1 MASTTR
7 PHDYYGILQVPPDAD
22 LTAIKLSWR
31 RLARI
36 KHPDKNP
43 AKNATA
49 EFQLLEEAYST
60 LSNPETR
67 QIYDAKYRAYTST
80 SSARHSTRQT
90 NSGEKQDKYKP
101 TSSMTELLEQT
112 KMWKSRLGDQE
123 QLLRDVHARLRKLE
137 SEIAILHTEIATT
150 EQGKAARQTI
160 WGYLGTFLPGG
171 SERQERQK
179 EEQDRLYR
187 DKIVTMRIKETEKAR
202 RLEAIRTH
210 EANISLLRQWFFSTE
225 YDIRRMT
232 REKDLRDQEE
242 RAKMEEQM
250 KREGWSYAHWSQ
262 TESRAHSVPKS
273 INCKHRAWWNRI
285 EVSWV

>member
-1 MASTTR
+1 
-7 PHDYYGILQVPPDAD
+7 
-22 LTAIKLSWR
+22 
-31 RLARI
+31 
-36 KHPDKNP
+36 
-43 AKNATA
+43 
-49 EFQLLEEAYST
+49 
-60 LSNPETR
+60 
-67 QIYDAKYRAYTST
+67 
-80 SSARHSTRQT
+80 
-90 NSGEKQDKYKP
+90 
-101 TSSMTELLEQT
+101 MTELLEQT

-137 SEIAILHTEIATT
+137 SEIAILHTEIATM
-150 EQGKAARQTI
+150 EQGKAAGQTI
-160 WGYLGTFLPGG
+160 WGYLDTFLPGG
-171 SERQERQK
+171 SDRQERQK

-210 EANISLLRQWFFSTE
+210 EANISLLRQWVFSTE

-242 RAKMEEQM
+242 RAKVEEQM

-273 INCKHRAWWNRI
+273 INCKHRAWWNRVEGRFRCSCCAEDTRRFAFQCPGCKKI
-285 EVSWV
+285 ACASCRDDLRRMR